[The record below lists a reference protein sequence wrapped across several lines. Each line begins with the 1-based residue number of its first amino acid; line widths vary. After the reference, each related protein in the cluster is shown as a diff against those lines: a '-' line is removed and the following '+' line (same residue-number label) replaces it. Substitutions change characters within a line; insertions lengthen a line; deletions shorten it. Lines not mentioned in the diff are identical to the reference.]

1 MTPFFQH
8 LKPVSPL
15 PSSQERQALAQV
27 SELEDLQRYRG
38 QSVPAEV
45 IDPLTNRKLMLFE
58 QLPFAMADDLLPNPF
73 TRHYP
78 SSVLPTG
85 IPVHQRLAQVTR
97 SLDRDDEPGEIEMHT
112 GRAGYFDK
120 TLAQGFVVGADKTKA
135 FQVTHLTG
143 NRWHCNGGVVRGGGR
158 ANNTQELP
166 ATILNGASG
175 FIGFWAELRPEFDS
189 ALGKTPY
196 QITVMGFEMIDSYVQ
211 DAPTSKLPPADA
223 ESGEFIQ
230 WSAGRMFV
238 PVAYVRSSTVGPF
251 TLVTIKAESDI
262 VFADNYSGPGLPFYL

>member
-1 MTPFFQH
+1 MMPFFQH

-15 PSSQERQALAQV
+15 PSLKERQALAQV
-27 SELEDLQRYRG
+27 SEMEDLQRYRG

-58 QLPFAMADDLLPNPF
+58 QLPFAMADELLPNSF

-78 SSVLPTG
+78 TSVLPTG
-85 IPVHQRLAQVTR
+85 IPVNQRLAQVTR
-97 SLDRDDEPGEIEMHT
+97 SLDRDDEPGEIELHT
-112 GRAGYFDK
+112 GSAGYFDK
-120 TLAQGFVVGADKTKA
+120 TLAQGFVVGADKTDV
-135 FQVTHLTG
+135 FQVSHLTG

-175 FIGFWAELRPEFDS
+175 FIGFWAELRPEYDS
-189 ALGKTPY
+189 DLGKTPY
-196 QITVMGFEMIDSYVQ
+196 QITVQGFELIESYVQ
-211 DAPTSKLPPADA
+211 VAPTRKLPPADT
-223 ESGEFIQ
+223 ETDEVIQ

-238 PVAYVRSSTVGPF
+238 PVAYVRSSTVGAF
-251 TLVTIKAESDI
+251 TLVTIKAGSDI
-262 VFADNYSGPGLPFYL
+262 VFPESYNGPGLPVL